1 MWYAI
6 SFYYGDSSNGLKPS
20 THVFF
25 YYLCL
30 SSFIQTS
37 FVIPEDDGY
46 TVYSSTQWPGSG
58 QDAVA
63 NILGISDNK

>member
-6 SFYYGDSSNGLKPS
+6 SFYYGDSSNQLKPS
-20 THVFF
+20 PSIIFVF
-25 YYLCL
+25 LPL
-30 SSFIQTS
+30 QTS

-58 QDAVA
+58 QAAVA